1 MGPRRKY
8 PSKATT
14 AISGAPI
21 PRKEG
26 SDPRSIFRDV
36 DDVEVDLLFGLVLV
50 LER

>member
-36 DDVEVDLLFGLVLV
+36 EEEVDLLFLVLV